1 MRTKKPRTNMIALAG
16 PSVPGGLVPC
26 AQGRAKRTL
35 LPAPLPNEKSSVNR
49 TMGGS
54 PFLIVMKLR
63 RSTVNILAK
72 AALMAASLAF
82 VGITTTAANVETQ
95 TKPVTI
101 NGAEIDYLEHGK
113 GTPVVFLH
121 GLFNDYRQW
130 LPQRDDVGASYRFI
144 AYTQR
149 YHGPRPWLDD
159 GENYSNATHATDLA
173 EFIRTLDSGPVH
185 IVARSNGGH
194 IAMLMTLEHPGL
206 VRSLVLPEPGGVAN
220 LVSDTPE
227 GKEAIGAFREA
238 LAPARQ
244 AALAGDSD
252 AATRY
257 FYDAVAGRPGLWEA
271 LSEER
276 RQLMLPNGRML
287 RLFFSA
293 PRTNISCDQL
303 GQVRAPTLIVKGDR
317 SIPMFQLFSDAVA
330 GCMLGSEV
338 AVIPNTGH
346 SMSQQNPAAFNKAL
360 LEFLDRN

>member
-1 MRTKKPRTNMIALAG
+1 MFGCHKGTAM
-16 PSVPGGLVPC
+16 
-26 AQGRAKRTL
+26 
-35 LPAPLPNEKSSVNR
+35 
-49 TMGGS
+49 
-54 PFLIVMKLR
+54 
-63 RSTVNILAK
+63 NILAK
-72 AALMAASLAF
+72 IALVGASLVLGVISAN
-82 VGITTTAANVETQ
+82 AANAETE
-95 TKPVTI
+95 TKAVTI
-101 NGAEIDYLEHGK
+101 NEVEIDYMEHGQ

-121 GLFNDYRQW
+121 GLFNDHRQW
-130 LPQRDDVGASYRFI
+130 LPQRDDVGARYRFI

-149 YHGPRPWLDD
+149 YHGPRPWPDD
-159 GENYSNATHATDLA
+159 GENYSNATHARDLA
-173 EFIRTLDSGPVH
+173 EFIRALDSGPVH

-257 FYDAVAGRPGLWEA
+257 FYEAVAGRPGLWEA
-271 LSEER
+271 LSEDR

-330 GCMLGSEV
+330 GCMPGSQV
-338 AVIPNTGH
+338 VVIPNSGH
-346 SMSQQNPAAFNKAL
+346 GMSQQNPAAFNKAL